1 MIVLFP
7 IFSFYR
13 KLMSIGKKL
22 ASKLFTLLA
31 SKKLHLVSSLTF
43 KQDHPVLDLKLDF
56 VRYRTLELCVE
67 ELKYRQVA
75 GQVAEVGVFK
85 GEFAKLLNRL
95 MPERTLYLFDTF
107 EGFHPEDV
115 SVEQN
120 SNFSEGN
127 QDFSNTSVDSVL
139 AKMVKPENCVVKKG
153 YFPQTAE
160 GLEDRFCFVSLD
172 ADLYKPIYDGLHYF
186 YPRLEPGGYIF
197 IHDYNNDAYKGA
209 REALRQFC
217 KEQQLSFVP
226 IIDSGGTAIL
236 TK

>member
-1 MIVLFP
+1 
-7 IFSFYR
+7 
-13 KLMSIGKKL
+13 MSIAKKV
-22 ASKLFTLLA
+22 ASVFFRVLA
-31 SKKLHLVSSLTF
+31 SKKIYLVSSLSF
-43 KQDHPVLDLKLDF
+43 KQQALSLELKLDF

-95 MPERTLYLFDTF
+95 LPDRKLYLFDTF
-107 EGFHPEDV
+107 EGFDPKDV
-115 SVEQN
+115 SVEHS

-127 QDFSNTSVDSVL
+127 QDFSDTSVDAVL
-139 AKMVKPENCVVKKG
+139 AKMMHPKQCIVKKG

-160 GLEDRFCFVSLD
+160 GVEERFCFVSLD

-186 YPRLEPGGYIF
+186 YPRLEKGGYIF